1 MKTIISIIFSLFL
14 SAQIFA
20 QDDHFGISWDIT
32 IPMGETADYVG
43 ETSWLGFT
51 MQWRKFMTD
60 NVSVGFSFSW
70 NVLHQRSFE
79 TQSFKVTVDGFERE
93 ITGDLSG
100 EQFRYLNSFP
110 ILVRGHYYLGDPYD
124 SKIRP
129 YAGAGIGM
137 TPIQQRTEIGVV
149 AITDT
154 NWHFTLAPEIGL
166 LIPLDQLSLFAA
178 ANYNYAFKVNNTID
192 HSFITINIGLMF

>member
-1 MKTIISIIFSLFL
+1 MKTIFSIIFSLFI

-20 QDDHFGISWDIT
+20 QDDHFGMSWDVT
-32 IPMGETADYVG
+32 VPLGETSEYVG

-60 NVSVGFSFSW
+60 NVSLGFSFGWS
-70 NVLHQRSFE
+70 VLHQRSFE
-79 TQSFKVTVDGFERE
+79 THSFKFTPDGFNQA
-93 ITGDLSG
+93 INGDVSG

-110 ILVRGHYYLGDPYD
+110 ILLKGHYYLGDPYD

-129 YAGAGIGM
+129 YGGLSVGT
-137 TPIQQRTEIGVV
+137 TPIQQRTEIGII

-154 NWHFTLAPEIGL
+154 NWHFTVAPELGI
-166 LIPLDQLSLFAA
+166 LIPLDQLDLFFAA
-178 ANYNYAFKVNNTID
+178 TYMYSLKTKD
-192 HSFITINIGLMF
+192 TINYH